1 METNE
6 HSDKENIVD
15 RIEEKFLNGEDF
27 NFMKKDIEELK
38 TLKGFNVYRWH
49 CIYEKGEEILY
60 VGANSILEANKYIE
74 EDLKNFNSSPGTV
87 VSFEKICGL
96 KSLYKGIIQNY

>member
-6 HSDKENIVD
+6 HEENIVD

-38 TLKGFNVYRWH
+38 ALKGFNVYRWH
-49 CIYEKGEEILY
+49 CVYEIGEEILY
-60 VGANSILEANKYIE
+60 VGAESTSEANKFIE
-74 EDLKNFNSSPGTV
+74 EDLKNFNSNTGKV
-87 VSFEKICGL
+87 ISFGKIGEL
-96 KSLYKGIIQNY
+96 KSLHKGIIKNY